1 MMEICKIC
9 GDSFDSARF
18 LLEHF
23 EKIHL
28 SRLKNIPC
36 MACEKSFKVFD
47 DLVHHMKLEHKGIC
61 SELLEHGTEARETK
75 KQLGNYIDVNK
86 KGVGMECPECFE
98 IFPDV
103 EKINEHA
110 KREHNREL
118 DPRFIKIMKK
128 TIKDTSESSP
138 ICQRCNQK
146 FLGVIFTRIDNK
158 IQNVCL
164 NCYEEYFG
172 KNALTRLTIG
182 TNDDILQKMR
192 IPIP

>member
-1 MMEICKIC
+1 MKICKIC
-9 GDSFDSARF
+9 GDSFDSEIS
-18 LLEHF
+18 LLDHF

-28 SRLKNIPC
+28 SQLKDIQC
-36 MACEKSFKVFD
+36 MMCEKSFKVFD
-47 DLVHHMKLEHKGIC
+47 DLMHHVQLEHKGIH
-61 SELLEHGTEARETK
+61 SDLLENGTQARETK

-98 IFPDV
+98 IFPTV

-110 KREHNREL
+110 KKEHQREL
-118 DPRFIKIMKK
+118 DPRFIAQMQE
-128 TIKDTSESSP
+128 TINKTSETSP
-138 ICQRCNQK
+138 ICQRCSRK
-146 FLGVIFTRIDNK
+146 FLGVIFTRIDDK

-182 TNDDILQKMR
+182 TNEDVIQKLK
-192 IPIP
+192 IPLEE

>member
-9 GDSFDSARF
+9 GDSFDSTRS

-28 SRLKNIPC
+28 SQLKDIPC
-36 MACEKSFKVFD
+36 LMCEKSFKVFD
-47 DLVHHMKLEHKGIC
+47 DLIHHVELEHKGIH
-61 SELLEHGTEARETK
+61 SDLLESGTEARETK
-75 KQLGNYIDVNK
+75 KQLGNYLDDAK

-98 IFPDV
+98 VFPDV
-103 EKINEHA
+103 EKINEHT
-110 KREHNREL
+110 KKVHNKEL
-118 DPRFIKIMKK
+118 DPKFIELMQETIKK
-128 TIKDTSESSP
+128 TSETAP
-138 ICQRCNQK
+138 ICQNCNHK

-182 TNDDILQKMR
+182 TNEDMIQKMR
-192 IPIP
+192 IPQV